1 MTEEELRADLGQSLE
16 VLAKCSSRA
25 VRGFR
30 APWFRSLA
38 THPGL
43 RRFCGIRVC
52 DTILRCFRLAFH
64 PDYGI
69 GDAPLG
75 NYTLGEHVIDVPMS
89 CAKIGPWRIPCSRG
103 GYFRQFPYALT
114 RALMRRCNADGRPVV
129 FYLHPCE
136 IDPDQPRVGGMG
148 FSKQVRHYR
157 NLHQTEERLEQ
168 LLGDCAFTSIRRTLP
183 PEE

>member
-1 MTEEELRADLGQSLE
+1 MTEEELRADLGRSLE

-30 APWFRSLA
+30 APWFRSLP
-38 THPGL
+38 THP
-43 RRFCGIRVC
+43 RR
-52 DTILRCFRLAFH
+52 FRLAFH

-103 GYFRQFPYALT
+103 GYFRRFPYALT

-136 IDPDQPRVGGMG
+136 IDPDRPGSAGWG
-148 FSKQVRHYR
+148 FPSRYGIIATCTRQRS
-157 NLHQTEERLEQ
+157 
-168 LLGDCAFTSIRRTLP
+168 G
-183 PEE
+183 